1 MIKNYLTVAIRNLW
15 KNKVFSLI
23 NILGLAI
30 GICASLIIFLIVQY
44 DFSFDKFHKDSD
56 RLYRVVSNFKFGGET
71 FHNSGVSSPMATNAG
86 KSISGLEIA
95 APFYLDGDMK
105 VGVPNSAGGVP
116 QIFKKQKGFVYVDEN
131 YFKLVPYQWLA
142 GSLKQSLKEPYHVVL
157 TASRAK
163 LYFPNTKYEDLVG
176 KEIQFRDTTR
186 ATVTGVVKDLDEN
199 TDFSFTMFM
208 SGLTLFHMRSND
220 WNQWDNTNSASQ
232 LMVKLSNGS
241 SPAQVTRLI
250 NELYK
255 KNHKPEPGD
264 NSTTEYALQPLADI
278 HFNGDYD
285 NFDQRLAQKPTLYG
299 LMAVASFLLILGCI
313 NFINLTTALSSQRAK
328 EIGIRKTM
336 GSSRIQLIL
345 QFLSETFWV
354 SLMASLVSILMAPAL
369 LKVFHDFI
377 PEELHFNPLKQPQ
390 LIGFILLLTLFVSLL
405 SGLYPAFILSR
416 FPPALVLK
424 NQAYVQTGQ
433 SRKAWLRKSLTVFQ
447 FFIAQFFVMATFL
460 VGKQIHYS
468 LSRDLGFKKEA
479 IIDFGLN
486 YYEKDK
492 GKKYVLADQIRS
504 LPEVS
509 MVSLASA
516 SPSSNNT
523 NSSTLKYKDGK
534 KEIESEVQLKFCDS
548 NYYNLFG
555 LRFLG
560 GRSPRQTDTVTE
572 VVINE
577 TYAHTLGF
585 KNSTDAIGK
594 SIEWW
599 KHRQVPII
607 GVVADF
613 HQRSLHE
620 PIKPLLLGS
629 EKDNLYSMHVAFKPQ
644 TPGGSEWKNGIA
656 KIEKLWKQ
664 QFPNDEFDYE
674 FLDATIAKFYQGEQH
689 ISSLLKWSTGL
700 AIFISCLGLLGL
712 VMYTTHLRTKE
723 IGVRK
728 VLGASV
734 GQIVSLISRDFLK
747 LVIIA
752 FVIATPFAYW
762 ALHNWLNNFAYR
774 TSMSWWVFAI
784 SGAGMLVLALVI
796 LGFQIFR
803 AAVANPVKSLRT
815 E

>member
-1 MIKNYLTVAIRNLW
+1 MIKNYLTVAFRNLW

-30 GICASLIIFLIVQY
+30 GICASLIIFLIVQH
-44 DFSFDKFHKDSD
+44 DFTFDKFHKDSE
-56 RLYRVVSNFKFGGET
+56 RIYRVVSNFKFGGET
-71 FHNSGVSSPMATNAG
+71 YHNSGVSYPMAENAG
-86 KSISGLEIA
+86 KAISGLEIA
-95 APFYLDGDMK
+95 SPFYVEGDVK
-105 VGVPNSAGGVP
+105 VGIPNAATGIP
-116 QIFKKQKGFVYVDEN
+116 QIFKKQKGFVLADEN
-131 YFKLVPYQWLA
+131 YFQLVPYQWLA
-142 GSLKQSLKEPYHVVL
+142 GSPKQSLNELFQVVL
-157 TASRAK
+157 TESRAK
-163 LYFPNTKYEDLVG
+163 LYFPNAKYADLVG
-176 KEIQFRDTTR
+176 KEIQIRDTIR
-186 ATVTGVVKDLDEN
+186 ATISGIVKDLDEN
-199 TDFSFTMFM
+199 TDFSFKIFM
-208 SGLTLFHMRSND
+208 SRASMHRLHSND
-220 WNQWDNTNSASQ
+220 WGQWDNTNSGSQ
-232 LMVKLSNGS
+232 LMVKLTKGS
-241 SPAQVTRLI
+241 STSQVTKLI
-250 NELYK
+250 NDLYK
-255 KNHKPEPGD
+255 KNHKAEPGD
-264 NSTTEYALQPLADI
+264 NSSTAYALQPLADI
-278 HFNGDYD
+278 HFNSDYD
-285 NFDQRLAQKPTLYG
+285 NFDQRLAHKPTLYG

-336 GSSRIQLIL
+336 GSSRMQLIL

-354 SLMASLVSILMAPAL
+354 SLMASVVSILIAPAL

-377 PEELHFNPLKQPQ
+377 PEELHFNPLRQPQ
-390 LIGFILLLTLFVSLL
+390 LIVFILLLTVFVSLL
-405 SGLYPAFILSR
+405 SGLYPAFILSNL
-416 FPPALVLK
+416 PPALVLK

-447 FFIAQFFVMATFL
+447 FVIAQFFVMATFL
-460 VGKQIHYS
+460 VAKQIHYS

-486 YYEKDK
+486 WYEKDK
-492 GKKYVLADQIRS
+492 GKKFVLADQIRS

-509 MVSLASA
+509 MVSTASA

-523 NSSTLKYKDGK
+523 NTTTLKYKDGK

-548 NYYNLFG
+548 NYYKLFG
-555 LRFLG
+555 LKMLG
-560 GRSPRQTDTVTE
+560 GRPTRQTDTITE

-594 SIEWW
+594 SIEWGN
-599 KHRQVPII
+599 HSQVPIV

-629 EKDNLYSMHVAFKPQ
+629 DKGNFYSMHVAFKPQ

-728 VLGASV
+728 VLGATV
-734 GQIVSLISRDFLK
+734 TQIFSLISRDFLK
-747 LVIIA
+747 LVLIA
-752 FVIATPFAYW
+752 FIIATPFAYW
-762 ALHNWLNNFAYR
+762 ALHNWLDNFAYR
-774 TSMSWWVFAI
+774 TSISWWVFGV
-784 SGAGMLVLALVI
+784 SGAGMLVLALLI
-796 LGFQIFR
+796 LGLQIIR
-803 AAVANPVKSLRT
+803 AATANPVNSLRS

>member
-1 MIKNYLTVAIRNLW
+1 MIKNYLTVAFRNLW

-44 DFSFDKFHKDSD
+44 DFTFDKFHKDKD
-56 RLYRVVSNFKFGGET
+56 RIYRVVSNFKFGGEAY
-71 FHNSGVSSPMATNAG
+71 HNSGVSFPMAENAG
-86 KSISGLEIA
+86 KAISGFEIA
-95 APFYLDGDMK
+95 SPFYVEGDVK
-105 VGVPNSAGGVP
+105 IGIPNAATGVP
-116 QIFKKQKGFVYVDEN
+116 QIFKKQKGFVLADEN
-131 YFKLVPYQWLA
+131 YFQLVPYQWLV
-142 GSLKQSLKEPYHVVL
+142 GSPKQSLNELFQVVL
-157 TASRAK
+157 TESRAK
-163 LYFPNTKYEDLVG
+163 MYFPNVKYADLVG
-176 KEIQFRDTTR
+176 KEIQFRDTIR
-186 ATVTGVVKDLDEN
+186 ATITGIVKDLDEN
-199 TDFSFTMFM
+199 TDFSFKMFM
-208 SGLTLFHMRSND
+208 SRVSMHRLHLND
-220 WNQWDNTNSASQ
+220 WDHWDNTNSASQ
-232 LMVKLSNGS
+232 LMVKLSKGS
-241 SPAQVTRLI
+241 SPAQMTKLI
-250 NELYK
+250 NALYK

-278 HFNGDYD
+278 HFNSDYD
-285 NFDQRLAQKPTLYG
+285 NFDQRLAHKPTLYG
-299 LMAVASFLLILGCI
+299 LIAVASFLLILGCI

-336 GSSRIQLIL
+336 GSSRMQLIL

-354 SLMASLVSILMAPAL
+354 SLLASLVSILMAPAL

-390 LIGFILLLTLFVSLL
+390 LILFIFLLTIFVSLL
-405 SGLYPAFILSR
+405 SGIYPAFILSK

-447 FFIAQFFVMATFL
+447 FVIAQFFVMATFL
-460 VGKQIHYS
+460 VAKQIHYS

-479 IIDFGLN
+479 IIDFDLN
-486 YYEKDK
+486 WFEKDK
-492 GKKYVLADQIRS
+492 GKRFVLADQIRS

-509 MVSLASA
+509 MVSVASA
-516 SPSSNNT
+516 SPSSNNMNT
-523 NSSTLKYKDGK
+523 STLKYKDGK

-548 NYYNLFG
+548 NYYKLFG

-585 KNSTDAIGK
+585 KNSTESIGK

-599 KHRQVPII
+599 NHRQVPIV

-629 EKDNLYSMHVAFKPQ
+629 EKNNIYSMHVAFRPQ
-644 TPGGSEWKNGIA
+644 TPGGSEWKNGIS
-656 KIEKLWKQ
+656 KIEKLWKE

-734 GQIVSLISRDFLK
+734 TQIFSLISRDFLK

-774 TSMSWWVFAI
+774 TSMNWWVFAV
-784 SGAGMLVLALVI
+784 SGAGMLVLALLI
-796 LGFQIFR
+796 LGFQIIR
-803 AAVANPVKSLRT
+803 AATVNPVKSLRT